1 MLDPVSYSLAKK
13 AKKAADDA
21 YSLASKHADR
31 HVADGADPITGFIS
45 PGYIGPYSDTRSYL
59 YFRTLNK
66 DGSAIID
73 HIFAPEVP
81 NHGYLG
87 YSTLRW
93 LRIYAVDG
101 DFSGSV
107 SVGGRLVAAGLTTT
121 DDVYFYGQSPPT
133 TEGSLRYD
141 GLAYRLKFHDGTAAR
156 TIAWLDVDVLGGLDP
171 NRLAAYLATGKALA
185 LYGEG
190 ETCFALCF
198 PDAYADLAV
207 QCVESNSSSVPH
219 FACAGRVQSPNAA
232 GMYTNE
238 ISTGATTADHRLI
251 IVSATKD
258 VTLLGSEAVD
268 LNSYCP
274 YTLKLRCSGS
284 TIESYRSG
292 ATTPQISVTD
302 TTFASGYW
310 GVGYYYTGHAFYVA
324 GKEISILTAKKASAS
339 MPPPKPIAFFEV
351 PVEGDGTVEN
361 PFRPSMPTE
370 LFEFETPARKLYKS
384 LKAKGYTD
392 EEIRLYGLTADY
404 VGNRLALTWSALIP
418 LDPKTGKPAHSTAL
432 VRVFPQP
439 DRSLN
444 LHPISKCLD
453 ALRAMKGVSELKPED
468 AKRFAKS
475 LDDRLREGELE
486 FMVNPTEE
494 NELHSLAD
502 FYEREVVDEKRV
514 KPEGVQDFD
523 KTLEAY
529 VEKSEKIGR
538 KDLAERF
545 RAVKRKS

>member
-45 PGYIGPYSDTRSYL
+45 PSTIGPYSNTVGFL
-59 YFRTLNK
+59 YFRTSNK
-66 DGSAIID
+66 DGSAILD
-73 HIFAPEVP
+73 HIFAPEAP
-81 NHGYLG
+81 GRGNIGD
-87 YSTLRW
+87 STRRW
-93 LRIYAVDG
+93 RRIYAVEG
-101 DFSGSV
+101 DFSGG
-107 SVGGRLVAAGLTTT
+107 VGVDARLVAAGLTTT

-156 TIAWLDVDVLGGLDP
+156 TIAWLDVDVLGGLNPDVLI
-171 NRLAAYLATGKALA
+171 NYIVNGKAKIIYTDDTA
-185 LYGEG
+185 P
-190 ETCFALCF
+190 FIICF
-198 PDAYADLAV
+198 PDTYADLSVTFISGQGREGYTRSPWARA
-207 QCVESNSSSVPH
+207 QDINNGYFLNINS
-219 FACAGRVQSPNAA
+219 
-232 GMYTNE
+232 
-238 ISTGATTADHRLI
+238 GATTADFELHKMVAGTDTI
-251 IVSATKD
+251 
-258 VTLLGSEAVD
+258 LGTEAVN
-268 LNSYCP
+268 LSGSYI
-274 YTLKLRCSGS
+274 YTQKIRCSGT
-284 TIESYRSG
+284 TIQAFRTDM
-292 ATTPQISVTD
+292 TTAKISVTD
-302 TTFASGYW
+302 TSFSSGYW
-310 GVGYYYTGHAFYVA
+310 GIYHYDIYYGYPPGAHKY
-324 GKEISILTAKKASAS
+324 LTAKKASATI
-339 MPPPKPIAFFEV
+339 PPPQPLGFFEV
-351 PVEGDGTVEN
+351 PIIGEGTAEN
-361 PFRPSMPTE
+361 PFKPALPVET
-370 LFEFETPARKLYKS
+370 FEFETPNKKLFNS
-384 LKAKGYTD
+384 LKAKGFTE
-392 EEIRLYGLTADY
+392 EEIFKLYGLMPDFI
-404 VGNRLALTWSALIP
+404 GNRLAMSYSALIP
-418 LDPKTGKPAHSTAL
+418 TDKATGKPVHGTAL

-475 LDDRLREGELE
+475 LDDRLREDELE

-514 KPEGVQDFD
+514 KPEEVQDFD

-529 VEKSEKIGR
+529 MEKSEKIGR

>member
-45 PGYIGPYSDTRSYL
+45 PGYIGPYSDTVSYL

-66 DGSAIID
+66 DGSAIKD
-73 HIFAPEVP
+73 HIFAPF
-81 NHGYLG
+81 NARHGYLG
-87 YSTLRW
+87 SSTLRW
-93 LRIYAVDG
+93 LGIYAVNG
-101 DFSGSV
+101 DFSGGV
-107 SVGGRLVAAGLTTT
+107 TVGARLVAAGLTTT

-156 TIAWLDVDVLGGLDP
+156 TIAWLDMDVLGGLNPDVLI
-171 NRLAAYLATGKALA
+171 NYIVNGTAKTLVTDNANTLII
-185 LYGEG
+185 
-190 ETCFALCF
+190 CF
-198 PDAYADLAV
+198 PDTYADLSII
-207 QCVESNSSSVPH
+207 QIGGQ
-219 FACAGRVQSPNAA
+219 GRMTYPYSPWARATDVNN
-232 GMYTNE
+232 GYFLDIYT
-238 ISTGATTADHRLI
+238 GYTTQDFLLI
-251 IVSATKD
+251 KIVNGTIT
-258 VTLLGSEAVD
+258 TLGYEAVD
-268 LNSYCP
+268 LSSANF
-274 YTLKLRCSGS
+274 YTLKLRCSGT
-284 TIESYRSG
+284 TIQGFRTDM
-292 ATTPQISVTD
+292 TTAKISVTD
-302 TTFASGYW
+302 SSFSSGYW
-310 GVGYYYTGHAFYVA
+310 GAAHVDLYYNATPQAHVF
-324 GKEISILTAKKASAS
+324 LTAKKASATL
-339 MPPPKPIAFFEV
+339 PPPQPLGYFEV
-351 PVEGDGTVEN
+351 PILGEGTAEN
-361 PFRPSMPTE
+361 PFKPAMPVET
-370 LFEFETPARKLYKS
+370 FEFETPNKKIYNS
-384 LKAKGYTD
+384 LKAKGFTD
-392 EEIRLYGLTADY
+392 EEIIKLYGLMPDFI
-404 VGNRLALTWSALIP
+404 GNRLAIPCSALIP
-418 LDPKTGKPAHSTAL
+418 TDKATGKPVHGTAL

-439 DRSLN
+439 DRDSRLY
-444 LHPISKCLD
+444 PISKCLE

-514 KPEGVQDFD
+514 KPEEVQDFD

-529 VEKSEKIGR
+529 MEKSEKIGR

>member
-21 YSLASKHADR
+21 YSLASKHANR

-45 PGYIGPYSDTRSYL
+45 PEYIGPYSDTASYL

-66 DGSAIID
+66 DGSAIKD
-73 HIFAPEVP
+73 HIFAPS
-81 NHGYLG
+81 NASHGYLG
-87 YSTLRW
+87 YSTKRW
-93 LRIYAVDG
+93 LGIYAVNG
-101 DFSGSV
+101 DFSGGV
-107 SVGGRLVAAGLTTT
+107 TVGARLVAAGLTTT

-171 NRLAAYLATGKALA
+171 NSLTAYLATGKALA

-207 QCVESNSSSVPH
+207 QCVESNSSSGPH
-219 FACAGRVQSPNAA
+219 FACAGRVQSQAA

-238 ISTGATTADHRLI
+238 IFIGATTADHRLL
-251 IVSATKD
+251 IVSTAKS
-258 VTLLGSEAVD
+258 VTILGSEAVD
-268 LNSYCP
+268 LNSFCP

-302 TTFASGYW
+302 TTFALGYW
-310 GVGYYYTGHAFYVA
+310 GVGYYYTGYTVYVA

-351 PVEGDGTVEN
+351 PVEGDGTLEN
-361 PFRPSMPTE
+361 PFRPSMPNE
-370 LFEFETPARKLYKS
+370 LFEFETPNKRLFNS
-384 LKAKGYTD
+384 LKAKGFSE
-392 EEIRLYGLTADY
+392 EEIFKLYGLTADF
-404 VGNRLALTWSALIP
+404 VGNRLALSYGALIP
-418 LDPKTGKPAHSTAL
+418 TNKATGKPIHGTAL
-432 VRVFPQP
+432 IRVFPQP
-439 DRSLN
+439 DRGLN

-453 ALRAMKGVSELKPED
+453 ALRVMKGVSELKPED

-514 KPEGVQDFD
+514 KPEEVQDFD

-529 VEKSEKIGR
+529 MEKSEKIGR